1 MFERISCGAMR
12 FMCGERPLMEE
23 VAVTLETRED
33 AARNAA
39 ANVEEEALADGLAR
53 DRQRLAAVVE
63 RLRDAPS
70 SRADE
75 LTAGHDDRTDPES
88 DLGL

>member
-1 MFERISCGAMR
+1 
-12 FMCGERPLMEE
+12 MEK

-39 ANVEEEALADGLAR
+39 ANVEEALADGLAR

-75 LTAGHDDRTDPES
+75 PTAGHDDQTDPES

>member
-1 MFERISCGAMR
+1 
-12 FMCGERPLMEE
+12 MEE

-39 ANVEEEALADGLAR
+39 ANVEEALADGLAR
-53 DRQRLAAVVE
+53 DRRRLAAVVE

-75 LTAGHDDRTDPES
+75 LTAGHDDQADPES